1 MRRSFW
7 LPAAGWAT
15 LAFLYLPLFVLV
27 AFSFN
32 ASRYGSSWG
41 GFTFDWYA
49 KLLGDRKILAS
60 TWNSAVVAAASS
72 ALAVVMGTG
81 AVVARGRGEGP
92 GTAWRDALFYVPLL
106 VPELMLAVGFLLFF
120 GLLEGD
126 LGLGALVIAHTTLT
140 LPLVWLIVKARFE
153 KIDPRLEDAAVDLGA
168 TRWQAFLKVTLPLLM
183 PAVVAGAL
191 MAFVTS
197 LDCFLISF
205 FVSGPSS
212 TTLPVQIY
220 SMLKFSIS
228 PEVNALSTLFFL
240 ASFALVVAAWL
251 LQGGEDAALH

>member
-1 MRRSFW
+1 
-7 LPAAGWAT
+7 
-15 LAFLYLPLFVLV
+15 
-27 AFSFN
+27 
-32 ASRYGSSWG
+32 
-41 GFTFDWYA
+41 
-49 KLLGDRKILAS
+49 
-60 TWNSAVVAAASS
+60 
-72 ALAVVMGTG
+72 
-81 AVVARGRGEGP
+81 
-92 GTAWRDALFYVPLL
+92 
-106 VPELMLAVGFLLFF
+106 
-120 GLLEGD
+120 
-126 LGLGALVIAHTTLT
+126 
-140 LPLVWLIVKARFE
+140 RFE

>member
-1 MRRSFW
+1 MRRSPW
-7 LPAAGWAT
+7 VAAAGWTT
-15 LAFLYLPLFVLV
+15 LAFLYLPLVVLV
-27 AFSFN
+27 VFSFN
-32 ASRYGSSWG
+32 ASRYGSAWG
-41 GFTFDWYA
+41 GFTLDWYA

-60 TWNSAVVAAASS
+60 TWNSVVVAALSS
-72 ALAVVMGTG
+72 ALSVVMGTL
-81 AVVARGRGEGP
+81 AVVARGRGGAS
-92 GTAWRDALFYVPLL
+92 GADWRDAFFYVPLL

-120 GLLEGD
+120 GLLKGD

-153 KIDPRLEDAAVDLGA
+153 KLDPRLEDAAVDLGA
-168 TRWQAFLKVTLPLLM
+168 TRWQAFLKVTLPLLA
-183 PAVVAGAL
+183 PAVTAGAL

-205 FVSGPSS
+205 FVSGPST

-251 LQGGEDAALH
+251 LQGGDDAALH

>member
-1 MRRSFW
+1 MRRSPW
-7 LPAAGWAT
+7 LSAAGWAT

-32 ASRYGSSWG
+32 ASKYGSAWG
-41 GFTFDWYA
+41 GFTLSWYA
-49 KLLGDRKILAS
+49 KLFSDNKILAS
-60 TWNSAVVAAASS
+60 TWNSAVVAGISS
-72 ALAVVMGTG
+72 ALSVVMGTL
-81 AVVARGRGEGP
+81 AVVARGRGEEAG
-92 GTAWRDALFYVPLL
+92 GRWQDAFFYVPLL

-120 GLLEGD
+120 GLIKGD
-126 LGLGALVIAHTTLT
+126 LGLLPLVISHTTLT
-140 LPLVWLIVKARFE
+140 VPLVWLIVKARFE

-183 PAVVAGAL
+183 PAVVAGGL

-197 LDCFLISF
+197 LDSFLISF
-205 FVSGPSS
+205 FVSGPST

-240 ASFALVVAAWL
+240 ASFALVVTAWL

>member
-1 MRRSFW
+1 MRRSPW
-7 LPAAGWAT
+7 LAAAGWTT

-32 ASRYGSSWG
+32 ASKYGSAWG
-41 GFTFDWYA
+41 GFTTDWYA
-49 KLLGDRKILAS
+49 KLFTDRKIMAS
-60 TWNSAVVAAASS
+60 TWNSAVVAAVSTS
-72 ALAVVMGTG
+72 LSVVMGTL
-81 AVVARGRGEGP
+81 AVVARGRSEDVA
-92 GTAWRDALFYVPLL
+92 TRLKDSLFYIPLL

-120 GLLEGD
+120 GVLKRD
-126 LGLGALVIAHTTLT
+126 LGLFALIIAHTTLT

-168 TRWQAFLKVTLPLLM
+168 TRWQAFLKVTLPLLG

-197 LDCFLISF
+197 LDSFLISF
-205 FVSGPSS
+205 FVSGPAT

-240 ASFALVVAAWL
+240 ASFALVVLAWG
-251 LQGGEDAALH
+251 LQGGDDAALH